1 MEDNK
6 LLDKIEKKIIQILKK
21 EGGAAGLAPL
31 KKATDKMD
39 QPKDFDL
46 KKTLKK
52 MDKVEKHKESDY
64 ILTPINENT
73 PTSISDKDLDDLGDI
88 ISKYVEDP
96 DDVQREL
103 DRFDDGGFDN
113 MSNMVTA
120 NLLRDPEYKKWYN
133 NLHSIKETDAVKLSK
148 RNMTMYG
155 KKAKM
160 KESELRE
167 MIRETIFETMNEGLC
182 AKGKAYIAKRK
193 RAGEKSSA
201 YLSGRAVKV
210 CKGQMK
216 G

>member
-31 KKATDKMD
+31 KKAVDKMD

-64 ILTPINENT
+64 ILTPINE
-73 PTSISDKDLDDLGDI
+73 KDDAAMKKSALG
-88 ISKYVEDP
+88 
-96 DDVQREL
+96 
-103 DRFDDGGFDN
+103 
-113 MSNMVTA
+113 MA
-120 NLLRDPEYKKWYN
+120 
-133 NLHSIKETDAVKLSK
+133 
-148 RNMTMYG
+148 MYG

-160 KESELRE
+160 KESELRG
-167 MIRETIFETMNEGLC
+167 MIRETIFEVITEELC

>member
-1 MEDNK
+1 MEDKK

-31 KKATDKMD
+31 KKAVDKMD

-64 ILTPINENT
+64 ILTPINE
-73 PTSISDKDLDDLGDI
+73 KDDAAMKKSALG
-88 ISKYVEDP
+88 
-96 DDVQREL
+96 
-103 DRFDDGGFDN
+103 
-113 MSNMVTA
+113 MA
-120 NLLRDPEYKKWYN
+120 
-133 NLHSIKETDAVKLSK
+133 
-148 RNMTMYG
+148 MYG

-160 KESELRE
+160 RESELRG
-167 MIRETIFETMNEGLC
+167 MIRETIFETITEELC

>member
-46 KKTLKK
+46 KTTLKK

-64 ILTPINENT
+64 ILTPINE
-73 PTSISDKDLDDLGDI
+73 KDDAAMKKSALG
-88 ISKYVEDP
+88 
-96 DDVQREL
+96 
-103 DRFDDGGFDN
+103 
-113 MSNMVTA
+113 MA
-120 NLLRDPEYKKWYN
+120 
-133 NLHSIKETDAVKLSK
+133 
-148 RNMTMYG
+148 MYG

-160 KESELRE
+160 KESDLRG
-167 MIRETIFETMNEGLC
+167 MIRETIFETITEELC

>member
-1 MEDNK
+1 MKDEK

-73 PTSISDKDLDDLGDI
+73 PTAFTDKDLDDLEKI
-88 ISKYVEDP
+88 ILKYVKDP
-96 DDVQREL
+96 DDAEAEVQ
-103 DRFDDGGFDN
+103 RFDDGGFDN
-113 MSNMVTA
+113 MSDMVTT
-120 NLLRDPEYKKWYN
+120 NLLRDPEYKAWYN
-133 NLHSIKETDAVKLSK
+133 NIHSIKETDAVKLSK

-160 KESELRE
+160 KESDLRE

-210 CKGQMK
+210 CKGTMK

>member
-39 QPKDFDL
+39 QPKNFDL

-64 ILTPINENT
+64 ILTPINE
-73 PTSISDKDLDDLGDI
+73 KDDAAMKKSALG
-88 ISKYVEDP
+88 
-96 DDVQREL
+96 
-103 DRFDDGGFDN
+103 
-113 MSNMVTA
+113 MA
-120 NLLRDPEYKKWYN
+120 
-133 NLHSIKETDAVKLSK
+133 
-148 RNMTMYG
+148 MYG

-160 KESELRE
+160 KESELRG
-167 MIRETIFETMNEGLC
+167 MIRETIFETINEELC

>member
-1 MEDNK
+1 
-6 LLDKIEKKIIQILKK
+6 
-21 EGGAAGLAPL
+21 
-31 KKATDKMD
+31 MD

-64 ILTPINENT
+64 ILTPINE
-73 PTSISDKDLDDLGDI
+73 KDDAAMKKSALG
-88 ISKYVEDP
+88 
-96 DDVQREL
+96 
-103 DRFDDGGFDN
+103 
-113 MSNMVTA
+113 MA
-120 NLLRDPEYKKWYN
+120 
-133 NLHSIKETDAVKLSK
+133 
-148 RNMTMYG
+148 MYG

-160 KESELRE
+160 KESNLRE

-182 AKGKAYIAKRK
+182 AKGKAYIRKRK
-193 RAGEKSSA
+193 AAGEKSSA

>member
-64 ILTPINENT
+64 ILTPINE
-73 PTSISDKDLDDLGDI
+73 K
-88 ISKYVEDP
+88 
-96 DDVQREL
+96 DDVDEGSQDSGPFRGTVAGKPKKIKTKADTYAGDAAKE
-103 DRFDDGGFDN
+103 GKDN
-113 MSNMVTA
+113 AAM
-120 NLLRDPEYKKWYN
+120 KKSA
-133 NLHSIKETDAVKLSK
+133 LGMA
-148 RNMTMYG
+148 MYG

-160 KESELRE
+160 KESELRG
-167 MIRETIFETMNEGLC
+167 MIRETIFETITEELC

>member
-31 KKATDKMD
+31 KKAVDKMD

-64 ILTPINENT
+64 ILTPINE
-73 PTSISDKDLDDLGDI
+73 KDDAAMKKSALG
-88 ISKYVEDP
+88 
-96 DDVQREL
+96 
-103 DRFDDGGFDN
+103 
-113 MSNMVTA
+113 MA
-120 NLLRDPEYKKWYN
+120 
-133 NLHSIKETDAVKLSK
+133 
-148 RNMTMYG
+148 MYG

-160 KESELRE
+160 KESDLRG
-167 MIRETIFETMNEGLC
+167 MIRETIFETITEELC

-201 YLSGRAVKV
+201 YLSGRSVKV

>member
-52 MDKVEKHKESDY
+52 MDKVEKHKESD
-64 ILTPINENT
+64 E
-73 PTSISDKDLDDLGDI
+73 KDDAAMKKSALG
-88 ISKYVEDP
+88 
-96 DDVQREL
+96 
-103 DRFDDGGFDN
+103 
-113 MSNMVTA
+113 MA
-120 NLLRDPEYKKWYN
+120 
-133 NLHSIKETDAVKLSK
+133 
-148 RNMTMYG
+148 MYG

-160 KESELRE
+160 KESELRG
-167 MIRETIFETMNEGLC
+167 MIRETIFETITEELC

>member
-31 KKATDKMD
+31 KKAVDKMD

-64 ILTPINENT
+64 ILTPINE
-73 PTSISDKDLDDLGDI
+73 KDDAAMKKSALG
-88 ISKYVEDP
+88 
-96 DDVQREL
+96 
-103 DRFDDGGFDN
+103 
-113 MSNMVTA
+113 MA
-120 NLLRDPEYKKWYN
+120 
-133 NLHSIKETDAVKLSK
+133 
-148 RNMTMYG
+148 MYG

-160 KESELRE
+160 KESELRG
-167 MIRETIFETMNEGLC
+167 MIRETIFETITEELC

-201 YLSGRAVKV
+201 YLSGRSVKG

>member
-31 KKATDKMD
+31 KKAVDKMD

-64 ILTPINENT
+64 ILTPINE
-73 PTSISDKDLDDLGDI
+73 KDDAAMKKSALG
-88 ISKYVEDP
+88 
-96 DDVQREL
+96 
-103 DRFDDGGFDN
+103 
-113 MSNMVTA
+113 MA
-120 NLLRDPEYKKWYN
+120 
-133 NLHSIKETDAVKLSK
+133 
-148 RNMTMYG
+148 MYG

-160 KESELRE
+160 KESDLRG
-167 MIRETIFETMNEGLC
+167 MIRETRFETITEELC

>member
-39 QPKDFDL
+39 QPKGFNL
-46 KKTLKK
+46 KSILKK
-52 MDKVEKHKESDY
+52 MKNVEKHKESDY

-73 PTSISDKDLDDLGDI
+73 PTSVTDKDLDNLEKI
-88 ISKYVEDP
+88 VLKYVKDP
-96 DDVQREL
+96 DDAEAEVQ
-103 DRFDDGGFDN
+103 RFDDGGFDN
-113 MSNMVTA
+113 MSDMVTT

-155 KKAKM
+155 KKMK
-160 KESELRE
+160 KESLEEIAGL
-167 MIRETIFETMNEGLC
+167 FEKLC
-182 AKGKAYIAKRK
+182 KKGQAYRRK
-193 RAGEKSSA
+193 RMAAGEKSSA

-210 CKGQMK
+210 CKGQIK
-216 G
+216 GEGK

>member
-31 KKATDKMD
+31 KKAVDKMD

-64 ILTPINENT
+64 ILTPINE
-73 PTSISDKDLDDLGDI
+73 KDDAAMKKSALG
-88 ISKYVEDP
+88 
-96 DDVQREL
+96 
-103 DRFDDGGFDN
+103 
-113 MSNMVTA
+113 MA
-120 NLLRDPEYKKWYN
+120 
-133 NLHSIKETDAVKLSK
+133 
-148 RNMTMYG
+148 MYG
-155 KKAKM
+155 KKTKM
-160 KESELRE
+160 KESDLRG
-167 MIRETIFETMNEGLC
+167 MIRETIFETITEELC